1 MDNRNWIFFAIFH
14 RVILML
20 PVIILLAVLLW
31 FFLSTKLL
39 YLSFIVSLVYLLFFT
54 IRDAFLEEKE
64 LFWKH
69 LYIDNSVVIMGN
81 KYEKNNTNTIN
92 WSISP

>member
-64 LFWKH
+64 LCKS
-69 LYIDNSVVIMGN
+69 LSV
-81 KYEKNNTNTIN
+81 
-92 WSISP
+92 